1 MFSKGFDHTIPPV
14 LENIDFC
21 WWKAKMESFI
31 QSTSLK
37 MWDIFENDFDF
48 KPRGNW
54 TEKEK
59 NLFSLN
65 IRAMQILYK
74 GLTENDFQKINH
86 CSSARDIWNT
96 LDVIYASNPSLE
108 STAVQSSTRALCG
121 SSTDELLEADIEEAD
136 FSEESIHFCLEDSES
151 EVSGSELELSE
162 LQDAYNELYTE
173 YCKLAKE
180 LLGLKEKDR
189 KLVKLI
195 SSSTSKVSKVSFKEL
210 VVPIASPL
218 SVGKT
223 STCLEKCFDCKH
235 VLKEK
240 EKLLKE
246 TEISKEQKA
255 FLKKTN
261 HDNDR
266 KSHFD
271 YHSII
276 CHYCGRLGH
285 ISHTCSL
292 RRNTNVRNKFVWIP
306 KGQVRSSANHVGPKY
321 KWVPKHPSSVL
332 LVQERSRVPLAPK
345 KRTRGDVTAATTW
358 SNHRKQCATTG
369 NKGSVSRMS
378 YHRVPLNYPEKNKRE
393 RIPRSTWRK
402 PMNYVSHKEVLQPK
416 DKYRRSPWVSKGSLR
431 VEAYN
436 SKISYANVGWNY

>member
-14 LENIDFC
+14 LENSDFC
-21 WWKAKMESFI
+21 WWKARMESFI

-37 MWDIFENDFDF
+37 MWDIFESDFDF

-74 GLTENDFQKINH
+74 GLTENDFQKIKH

-96 LDVIYASNPSLE
+96 LDVIYASNSSLE
-108 STAVQSSTRALCG
+108 RTTIQSSTRAPCG

-136 FSEESIHFCLEDSES
+136 FSEESIHLCLEDSES
-151 EVSGSELELSE
+151 EVSGSEIELSD

-189 KLVKLI
+189 KLEKLI
-195 SSSTSKVSKVSFKEL
+195 SSSTSKVSEVSFKEL

-240 EKLLKE
+240 EKLSKE

-266 KSHFD
+266 KPHFD

-292 RRNTNVRNKFVWIP
+292 RRNSNVRNKFVWIP

-321 KWVPKHPSSVL
+321 KWVPKHPPSAL
-332 LVQERSRVPLAPK
+332 LVQEKSRVPLIPK
-345 KRTRGDVTAATTW
+345 KRTRGDATAETHWYNHKKLSATTRD
-358 SNHRKQCATTG
+358 N
-369 NKGSVSRMS
+369 GSVSRMS
-378 YHRVPLNYPEKNKRE
+378 YHKDPFNYPEKNKGE
-393 RIPRSTWRK
+393 WIPRSSLERLLNPTSQK
-402 PMNYVSHKEVLQPK
+402 KVLRTK
-416 DKYRRSPWVSKGSLR
+416 DKYRRSPWVNKGSLSN
-431 VEAYN
+431 EAFD
-436 SKISYANVGWNY
+436 SKISYANIRWTY

>member
-21 WWKAKMESFI
+21 WWKARMESFI

-37 MWDIFENDFDF
+37 MWDIFEKDFDF

-74 GLTENDFQKINH
+74 GLTENDFQKIKH
-86 CSSARDIWNT
+86 CSSAKDIWNT

-108 STAVQSSTRALCG
+108 STAIQSSTRAPCG

-136 FSEESIHFCLEDSES
+136 FSEESIHLCLEDSES
-151 EVSGSELELSE
+151 EVSGSEIEFSD

-189 KLVKLI
+189 KLIKLI
-195 SSSTSKVSKVSFKEL
+195 SSSTSKVSEVSFKEL

-240 EKLLKE
+240 EKLSKE

-266 KSHFD
+266 KPHFD

-276 CHYCGRLGH
+276 CHYCGRL
-285 ISHTCSL
+285 
-292 RRNTNVRNKFVWIP
+292 
-306 KGQVRSSANHVGPKY
+306 
-321 KWVPKHPSSVL
+321 
-332 LVQERSRVPLAPK
+332 
-345 KRTRGDVTAATTW
+345 
-358 SNHRKQCATTG
+358 
-369 NKGSVSRMS
+369 
-378 YHRVPLNYPEKNKRE
+378 
-393 RIPRSTWRK
+393 
-402 PMNYVSHKEVLQPK
+402 
-416 DKYRRSPWVSKGSLR
+416 
-431 VEAYN
+431 
-436 SKISYANVGWNY
+436 